1 LSGGDPRATLATMER
16 ISGTRMALAI
26 SRPWRFALRKRP
38 SGALVLAV
46 GIAVI
51 AGSAHAAGGGTAM
64 PWEGPLQTVADSI
77 TGPVAKAI
85 GVIAIAIT
93 GLGVA
98 FAEGGSWVRR
108 GLGIVFGLAI
118 AFTASSFAASFFGFT
133 GGAAF

>member
-1 LSGGDPRATLATMER
+1 MRSSPRTIAPR
-16 ISGTRMALAI
+16 SPDR
-26 SRPWRFALRKRP
+26 LRLRVLL
-38 SGALVLAV
+38 GVLVLACV
-46 GIAVI
+46 A
-51 AGSAHAAGGGTAM
+51 SQAHAAGGGAAM
-64 PWEGPLQTVADSI
+64 PWETPLQTVADSI

-108 GLGIVFGLAI
+108 GLGIIFGLAI
-118 AFTASSFAASFFGFT
+118 AFTASSFALSFFSFT

>member
-1 LSGGDPRATLATMER
+1 MMMGHN
-16 ISGTRMALAI
+16 
-26 SRPWRFALRKRP
+26 KRP
-38 SGALVLAV
+38 FGRSTSVARIAVLAV
-46 GIAVI
+46 AFAAA
-51 AGSAHAAGGGTAM
+51 AGGAHAAGGATAM
-64 PWEGPLQTVADSI
+64 PWDGPLQTIADSI
-77 TGPVAKAI
+77 TGPVAKAV
-85 GVIAIAIT
+85 GVIAIAVT